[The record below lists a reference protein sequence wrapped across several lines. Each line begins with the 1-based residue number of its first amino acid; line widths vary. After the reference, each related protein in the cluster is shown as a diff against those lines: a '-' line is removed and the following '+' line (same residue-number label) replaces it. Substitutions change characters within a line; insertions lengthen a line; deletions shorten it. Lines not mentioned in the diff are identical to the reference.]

1 MADPVGDPYLGERQH
16 QAALRVRGGD
26 HAILIAPQH
35 ERRDRAE
42 LAQAAIDAEAE
53 LLAAGKDQRPRLVP
67 PPRLVG
73 PHDGPRRERAL
84 ASLRAVAYEPRD
96 ETGVTA
102 PAASDQGAADEG
114 GARHR
119 ARPEQGS
126 PDERQAIELVDPVQR
141 TTERHRSDQDEPP
154 YELRPPKREMQRHP
168 AAERMPEHERG
179 RDREIGDDAR
189 NVIGEPLDG

>member
-1 MADPVGDPYLGERQH
+1 MAGPWGDPLLGERQP

-42 LAQAAIDAEAE
+42 LIQATIDAEAE
-53 LLAAGKDQRPRLVP
+53 LLASGKAQRPRFVP

-84 ASLRAVAYEPRD
+84 ASLRAVAHEPRH
-96 ETGVTA
+96 ETRVA
-102 PAASDQGAADEG
+102 ALAASDQGTADES
-114 GARHR
+114 GARHH

-126 PDERQAIELVDPVQR
+126 PDQRQAIELVDPV
-141 TTERHRSDQDEPP
+141 
-154 YELRPPKREMQRHP
+154 
-168 AAERMPEHERG
+168 
-179 RDREIGDDAR
+179 
-189 NVIGEPLDG
+189 